1 MIVGVKNVKFV
12 LKLVQ
17 EGRSWDYKCIW
28 FILWSCG
35 MGLRLLCWWWILPPR
50 LQVQLCTWPR
60 WTSRTRRSTTSDS
73 TTPTATSSRTTST
86 TCWATAGWTAR
97 TRRPKAR
104 RRSWPRPTSA
114 RPATSSESPLVYLIW
129 RSALIW
135 QQTDDEVLFHP
146 ESDIQTCT
154 AFDPTVIFL
163 FVLIKKKMPMTVS
176 PEAESHLQ
184 MFCFLQNPKIQR

>member
-1 MIVGVKNVKFV
+1 MIVGVKNLNFV
-12 LKLVQ
+12 LKLVP
-17 EGRSWDYKCIW
+17 EGRWWDYRMYLIHPLK
-28 FILWSCG
+28 LWNGVETYS
-35 MGLRLLCWWWILPPR
+35 MCWWWFLPPR

-114 RPATSSESPLVYLIW
+114 RPATSSESPLVYLTW
-129 RSALIW
+129 LSALIR
-135 QQTDDEVLFHP
+135 QQIDDEMLFHP

-154 AFDPTVIFL
+154 AFDLTVISL
-163 FVLIKKKMPMTVS
+163 FIW
-176 PEAESHLQ
+176 
-184 MFCFLQNPKIQR
+184 